1 MGDLVLMHDL
11 SFIERRSQDT
21 RKYLIILIASLGAV
35 IALVTVI
42 VAQLSWRGW
51 VSGAQALLRGE
62 GLVRPLLPP
71 SPELAP
77 LAADLR
83 ERLRDLEDE
92 VRRGQRA
99 RTCGTPSGCS
109 RCCARS
115 CAATR

>member
-1 MGDLVLMHDL
+1 MGSLVLMHDL

-21 RKYLIILIASLGAV
+21 RQYLIILIAGLGAA

-51 VSGAQALLRGE
+51 VSGARALLRGE
-62 GLVRPLLPP
+62 GLVRPMLPG

-83 ERLRDLEDE
+83 ARLRDLEDE
-92 VRRGQRA
+92 YRRCRGPRRGGA
-99 RTCGTPSGCS
+99 RSACS